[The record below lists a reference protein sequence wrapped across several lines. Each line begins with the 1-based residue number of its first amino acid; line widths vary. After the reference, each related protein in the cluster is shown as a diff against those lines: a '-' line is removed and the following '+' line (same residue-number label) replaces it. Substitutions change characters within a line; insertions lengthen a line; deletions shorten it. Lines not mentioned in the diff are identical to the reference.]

1 MFPQMYA
8 EGKLRGYLHCL
19 KSLSLQGS
27 EYVLLQKLYTRL
39 YICHIY
45 YGVIVPRSP
54 VLYFLAYNRNGDLVI
69 SSSHNRGC
77 RYPQDRTLALMGSI
91 HHLIH
96 IKGEVLRGAR
106 AQTPIRHRCDCG
118 RAEHLSIPARN
129 PRMQPAAC
137 PALSNV
143 LLC

>member
-69 SSSHNRGC
+69 SSSHNGLQIS
-77 RYPQDRTLALMGSI
+77 PGQDIGSNGL
-91 HHLIH
+91 HPPFNPH
-96 IKGEVLRGAR
+96 KGRSAPWS
-106 AQTPIRHRCDCG
+106 ACTDPHQTPLPLRTG
-118 RAEHLSIPARN
+118 RAPQHP
-129 PRMQPAAC
+129 C
-137 PALSNV
+137 
-143 LLC
+143 

>member
-91 HHLIH
+91 HH
-96 IKGEVLRGAR
+96 
-106 AQTPIRHRCDCG
+106 
-118 RAEHLSIPARN
+118 
-129 PRMQPAAC
+129 
-137 PALSNV
+137 
-143 LLC
+143 